1 MAQSTVLV
9 GRSCGIGDGSE
20 RDGSRMTVGELRKA
34 ITIEREL
41 LERIYCILR
50 SRSPNSRVSRDL
62 TDKIQ
67 KIYPQFRWKM
77 TRRRRVP

>member
-1 MAQSTVLV
+1 MVQPTVLV

-20 RDGSRMTVGELRKA
+20 SDGSRMTVGELRQA

-50 SRSPNSRVSRDL
+50 LRNSNSKVTRDL

-77 TRRRRVP
+77 TQRPRVP

>member
-1 MAQSTVLV
+1 MAKPIVLV

-20 RDGSRMTVGELRKA
+20 SDGSRMTVGELREA

-50 SRSPNSRVSRDL
+50 LRSPNSTVSRDL
-62 TDKIQ
+62 TDKIH
-67 KIYPQFRWKM
+67 KIYPQFRWKA
-77 TRRRRVP
+77 TGRRRVP